1 MSIPQKNFFKNELL
15 SLLLLEVT
23 YLWYLSFKNDALN
36 MKISLNWLKTFAPY
50 LTLTES
56 EIATRLTSLG
66 FEVESLEHL
75 GGTFRNVVVGKV
87 LTCQKH
93 PHADRLSVCT
103 VDVGQSDTLQIVC
116 GAPNV
121 AAGQFV
127 PVALVGAE
135 LHTHSGETL
144 TIKKSKIRG
153 VESVGMIC
161 AEDELGLSDNHD
173 GIMVLGTEPDSFTVG
188 VPLDTYVARDTIFD
202 LSITPNRPDALS
214 HLGIAREL
222 VGVTGIA
229 MPSYRALPFVKSDS
243 RIALEDSVA
252 CPHYVAVL
260 IEGVKIAPSPLW
272 LQNQLKAV
280 GLRPINNVVDITNYV
295 LHSVG
300 QPLHAFDLDQL
311 LEQRIRVRTDIHG
324 EFVTLDG
331 KTRFIEPGM
340 IMICD
345 AHRPVAIGG
354 IMGGMHSEISDRT
367 TNVLLESAY
376 FNPSQIRR
384 TSKKLGLS
392 TDASYRFER
401 GVDWGN
407 IRGAA
412 AMATAMILELAGGRV
427 IETTENFT
435 QERERLHVSLSPHR
449 VNSFLGASLDTS
461 RMVSILVGLGFEKIE
476 QTPNQLS
483 FAVPSWRVDVSA
495 EVDLIEEIARVHGY
509 DNFAPAEKMNAA
521 YPVSRIDKAH
531 FNDRLRRFMIGM
543 GFKEILTNP
552 LLSLSEAQAFSE
564 RVVRTLNPISEDMAA
579 LRPSLMPSLL
589 KIVAHNHHLSN
600 FDLRLFEVA
609 RVFEL
614 ASPDAPTLVAGY
626 REREMLGIAI
636 TGRRAPRSWAHAN
649 HPADFFD
656 LKGAVEELLHSLHLL
671 EKSKFIPY
679 TRNTLHLEI
688 NATCNTQFG
697 STFAGVLQIAPKD
710 WLMRYGI
717 DKSVFLAELDLDALR
732 SVSTFDYE
740 YLAPAKFPAVI
751 RDLAF
756 YVPVDVACADMVRDI
771 AQVHPTIEQVE
782 VFDVYEPVQQ
792 ASRATDA
799 VTSRRSLAFS
809 LKLVSRERTFTED
822 EISTLLAKV
831 VERIQS
837 KYGAELRQS

>member
-1 MSIPQKNFFKNELL
+1 M
-15 SLLLLEVT
+15 
-23 YLWYLSFKNDALN
+23 YLWYLLLQNDALN
-36 MKISLNWLKTFAPY
+36 MKISLNWLKAFAPSLA
-50 LTLTES
+50 LTDS
-56 EIATRLTSLG
+56 DIAARLTSLG
-66 FEVESLEHL
+66 FEVENIQQL
-75 GGTFRNVVVGKV
+75 GGTFRHVVVGKV

-93 PHADRLSVCT
+93 PNADRLSVCT
-103 VDVGQSDTLQIVC
+103 VDVGQSDALQIVC

-135 LHTHSGETL
+135 LHRYSGETL

-153 VESVGMIC
+153 IESMGMIC

-173 GIMVLGTEPDSFTVG
+173 GIMVLGTAPDSFTVG
-188 VPLDTYVARDTIFD
+188 APLDTYIAPDTIFE

-222 VGVTGIA
+222 VGVTGVA
-229 MPSYRALPFVKSDS
+229 LPSYRALPFVKSDS
-243 RIALEDSVA
+243 RILLEDPAA

-272 LQNQLKAV
+272 LQNRLKAI

-311 LEQRIRVRTDIHG
+311 LEQRIRVRTDIRG

-331 KTRFIEPGM
+331 KTRLIEPGV

-345 AHRPVAIGG
+345 AQRPVAIGG
-354 IMGGMHSEISDRT
+354 IMGGLHSEISDQT

-376 FNPSQIRR
+376 FNPSHIRR
-384 TSKKLGLS
+384 ASKKLGLS

-407 IRGAA
+407 LKGAA

-427 IETTENFT
+427 IETTENVAHA
-435 QERERLHVSLSPHR
+435 RKRGCVSLSPRR
-449 VNSFLGASLDTS
+449 VNSFLGASLEPS
-461 RMVSILVGLGFEKIE
+461 RMVSILVGLGFEKVE
-476 QTPNQLS
+476 QTSEQIS

-552 LLSLSEAQAFSE
+552 LLSLSEAQMFSE

-579 LRPSLMPSLL
+579 LRPSLLPSLL

-614 ASPDAPTLVAGY
+614 ASPDEPTLVAGY
-626 REREMLGIAI
+626 RERERLGIAI
-636 TGRRAPRSWAHAN
+636 TGRRTPRSWAHAN
-649 HPADFFD
+649 QSADFFD

-679 TRNTLHLEI
+679 THDRLHLEI
-688 NATCNTQFG
+688 NATCNTPFG
-697 STFAGVLQIAPKD
+697 STFAGVLQIVPKD
-710 WLMRYGI
+710 WLMRYDI
-717 DKSVFLAELDLDALR
+717 DKPVFLAELDAEVLR
-732 SVSTFDYE
+732 NLAEFDYE
-740 YLAPAKFPAVI
+740 YLAPAKFPAVT

-756 YVPVDVACADMVRDI
+756 YVPVDVASADMVQDI
-771 AQVHPTIEQVE
+771 ARVHPSIEQVE
-782 VFDVYEPVQQ
+782 VFDVYEPTHQ
-792 ASRATDA
+792 AGRVANA
-799 VTSRRSLAFS
+799 AGSRRSLAFS
-809 LKLVSRERTFTED
+809 LKLVSRERTFTEED
-822 EISTLLAKV
+822 ISTLLAKV
-831 VERIQS
+831 VEHLQS

>member
-1 MSIPQKNFFKNELL
+1 
-15 SLLLLEVT
+15 
-23 YLWYLSFKNDALN
+23 
-36 MKISLNWLKTFAPY
+36 MKISLNWLKAFAPS
-50 LTLTES
+50 LVLTES
-56 EIATRLTSLG
+56 EIAARLTSLG
-66 FEVESLEHL
+66 FEVENIQHL
-75 GGTFRNVVVGKV
+75 GGRFHNVVVGKV
-87 LTCQKH
+87 LACQKH
-93 PHADRLSVCT
+93 PNADRLSVCT
-103 VDVGQSDTLQIVC
+103 VDVGQSEALQIVC

-135 LHTHSGETL
+135 LHRYSGETL

-153 VESVGMIC
+153 VESMGMIC

-173 GIMVLGTEPDSFTVG
+173 GIMVLGTEADPFAVG
-188 VPLDTYVARDTIFD
+188 APLDTYVPRDTVFD
-202 LSITPNRPDALS
+202 LAITPNRPDALS

-222 VGVTGIA
+222 VGVTGVA
-229 MPSYRALPFVKSDS
+229 LPSYHALPFVQSSS
-243 RIALEDSVA
+243 RIQLEDTAA
-252 CPHYVAVL
+252 CPHYAAVL

-272 LQNQLKAV
+272 LQNRLKAI

-311 LEQRIRVRTDIHG
+311 LEQRIRVRTDICG

-331 KTRFIEPGM
+331 KTRLIEPGM

-345 AHRPVAIGG
+345 AQRPVAIGG
-354 IMGGMHSEISDRT
+354 IMGGLHSEISDRT

-384 TSKKLGLS
+384 ASKKLGLS

-427 IETTENFT
+427 IETTENVA
-435 QERERLHVSLSPHR
+435 QERQRIHVSLSPRR
-449 VNSFLGASLDTS
+449 VNSFLGASLEPS

-476 QTPNQLS
+476 QTPEQIS

-495 EVDLIEEIARVHGY
+495 EVDLIEEIARVYGY

-521 YPVSRIDKAH
+521 YPVGRADKAH

-552 LLSLSEAQAFSE
+552 LLSLSEAQVFSE

-589 KIVAHNHHLSN
+589 KVVAHNHNLSN

-614 ASPDAPTLVAGY
+614 ASPDEPTLVSGY

-649 HPADFFD
+649 QPADFFD
-656 LKGAVEELLHSLHLL
+656 LKGAVEELLDGLHLL

-679 TRNTLHLEI
+679 THNKLHLEI
-688 NATCNTQFG
+688 DATRNTSLG
-697 STFAGVLQIAPKD
+697 RIFAGVLQIVPKE
-710 WLMRYGI
+710 WLMRYDI
-717 DKSVFLAELDLDALR
+717 DKPVFLAELDVEVLR
-732 SVSTFDYE
+732 NFAEFDYE
-740 YLAPAKFPAVI
+740 YHAPAKFPAVT

-756 YVPVDVACADMVRDI
+756 YVPIDVASADMVDEI
-771 AQVHPTIEQVE
+771 IQVHPSIEQVQ
-782 VFDVYEPVQQ
+782 VFDVYEPVSS
-792 ASRATDA
+792 AGRSTSA
-799 VTSRRSLAFS
+799 VASRRSLAFS
-809 LKLVSRERTFTED
+809 LRLVSHERTFTED
-822 EISTLLAKV
+822 EISALLTKV
-831 VERIQS
+831 IERIQS
-837 KYGAELRQS
+837 KYGAELRQA

>member
-1 MSIPQKNFFKNELL
+1 M
-15 SLLLLEVT
+15 
-23 YLWYLSFKNDALN
+23 YLWYLLLQNDALN
-36 MKISLNWLKTFAPY
+36 MKISLNWLRAFAPSLA
-50 LTLTES
+50 LTDS
-56 EIATRLTSLG
+56 DIAARLTSLG
-66 FEVESLEHL
+66 FEVENIQQL
-75 GGTFRNVVVGKV
+75 GGTFRHVVVGKV

-93 PHADRLSVCT
+93 PNADRLSVCT
-103 VDVGQSDTLQIVC
+103 VDVGQSDALQIVC

-135 LHTHSGETL
+135 LHRYSGETL

-153 VESVGMIC
+153 IESMGMIC

-173 GIMVLGTEPDSFTVG
+173 GIMVLGTAPDSFTVG
-188 VPLDTYVARDTIFD
+188 APLDTYIVPDTIFE

-222 VGVTGIA
+222 VGVTGVA
-229 MPSYRALPFVKSDS
+229 LPSYRALPFVKSDS
-243 RIALEDSVA
+243 RILLEDPAA
-252 CPHYVAVL
+252 CPHYVGVL

-272 LQNQLKAV
+272 LQNRLKAI

-331 KTRFIEPGM
+331 KTRLIEPGM

-345 AHRPVAIGG
+345 AQRPVAIGG
-354 IMGGMHSEISDRT
+354 IMGGLHSEISDQT

-376 FNPSQIRR
+376 FNPSHIRR
-384 TSKKLGLS
+384 ASKKLGLS

-407 IRGAA
+407 LKGAA

-427 IETTENFT
+427 IETTENVA
-435 QERERLHVSLSPHR
+435 QERKRGCVSLSPRR
-449 VNSFLGASLDTS
+449 VNSFLGASLEPS
-461 RMVSILVGLGFEKIE
+461 RMVSILVGLGFEKVE
-476 QTPNQLS
+476 QTSEQIS

-552 LLSLSEAQAFSE
+552 LLSLSEAQMFSE

-614 ASPDAPTLVAGY
+614 ASPDEPTLVAGY
-626 REREMLGIAI
+626 RERERLGIAI

-649 HPADFFD
+649 QSADFFD

-679 TRNTLHLEI
+679 THDRLHLEI
-688 NATCNTQFG
+688 NATCNTPFG
-697 STFAGVLQIAPKD
+697 STFAGVLQMVPKD
-710 WLMRYGI
+710 WLMRYDI
-717 DKSVFLAELDLDALR
+717 DKPVFLAELDAEVLR
-732 SVSTFDYE
+732 NLAEFDYE
-740 YLAPAKFPAVI
+740 YLAPAKFPAVT

-756 YVPVDVACADMVRDI
+756 YVPIDVASADMVQDI
-771 AQVHPTIEQVE
+771 ARVHPSIEQVE
-782 VFDVYEPVQQ
+782 VFDVYEPTHQ
-792 ASRATDA
+792 AGRVANA
-799 VTSRRSLAFS
+799 AGSRRSLAFS
-809 LKLVSRERTFTED
+809 LKLVSRERTFTEED
-822 EISTLLAKV
+822 ISTLLAKV
-831 VERIQS
+831 VEHLQS